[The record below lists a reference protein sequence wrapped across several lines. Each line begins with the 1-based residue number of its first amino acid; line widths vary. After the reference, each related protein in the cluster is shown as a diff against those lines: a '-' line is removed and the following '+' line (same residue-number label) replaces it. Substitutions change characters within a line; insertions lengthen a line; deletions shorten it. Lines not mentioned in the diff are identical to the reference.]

1 MKDSFVLIVKKSGIS
16 RMRKNAGYL
25 NLGEIAV
32 KINIEIP
39 DSAFTTPTFSASL
52 KLDEDQIPEFK
63 IEPIEIESVLQS
75 QGFNLK
81 IQKEEEMNIDG

>member
-1 MKDSFVLIVKKSGIS
+1 MKDSFVIIVKKSGVT

-39 DSAFTTPTFSASL
+39 DSAFITPTFSAKL
-52 KLDEDQIPEFK
+52 KLDENQIPEFE

-81 IQKEEEMNIDG
+81 IEKEEDE

>member
-1 MKDSFVLIVKKSGIS
+1 MKDSFVIIVKKSGVT

-39 DSAFTTPTFSASL
+39 DSAFITPTFSAKL
-52 KLDEDQIPEFK
+52 KLDENQIPEFE

-75 QGFNLK
+75 QGFNLR
-81 IQKEEEMNIDG
+81 IEKEEEE